1 MVTGQEI
8 IDFIHNC
15 KLEDAPITRTCD
27 ELIFSKCLNT
37 GNGTYEETSLQLNLQ
52 SGMYYKVNH
61 SRKIYEY
68 MEKPPKTEKQVKS
81 TAATRQKKSKDDD
94 ISTYQEYSYIRHP
107 DRVEMGTY

>member
-27 ELIFSKCLNT
+27 ELIFSKRFNT

-61 SRKIYEY
+61 SKKIWAYKE
-68 MEKPPKTEKQVKS
+68 ET
-81 TAATRQKKSKDDD
+81 
-94 ISTYQEYSYIRHP
+94 
-107 DRVEMGTY
+107 